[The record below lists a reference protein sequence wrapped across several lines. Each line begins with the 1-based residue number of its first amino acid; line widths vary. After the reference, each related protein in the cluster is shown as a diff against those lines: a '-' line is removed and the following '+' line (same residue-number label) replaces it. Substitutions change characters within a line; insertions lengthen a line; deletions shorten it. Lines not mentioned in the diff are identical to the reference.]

1 MARIFRLILSQI
13 IISQN
18 IPSIINMV
26 RVEQDLAPKLFDRY
40 SLKLISKSSPIS
52 FSLYRGRGGGYVLP
66 EMVLNTYMIRS
77 T

>member
-18 IPSIINMV
+18 IHSIINMV
-26 RVEQDLAPKLFDRY
+26 REELNLAPKLFDRY
-40 SLKLISKSSPIS
+40 SLKAPR
-52 FSLYRGRGGGYVLP
+52 SLSLSIEGGGGYVLP